1 MADPG
6 NQEATELSA
15 LFLRYYA
22 LLRSAP
28 DAETRIVVTKLIH
41 ALEGRLAQLG
51 VVPPHRPPSARPN
64 AANRTTD

>member
-1 MADPG
+1 MGIRLAD
-6 NQEATELSA
+6 QLADEATELSN

-22 LLRSAP
+22 LLRTAP

-51 VVPPHRPPSARPN
+51 VVPPQRTLGPHLHHR
-64 AANRTTD
+64 